1 VQVDGALCALPCA
14 VNGQPGVDVRIE
26 PATSASLSPAQRM
39 EFVRWSDGGARARIE
54 TLVGQESRTLTAEFN
69 NFYLLQ
75 ATTEPGNG
83 ATFTTTPASADLF
96 FAEGTEVTV
105 NAKTKGGFQFN
116 RWSGDTSGTQPSA
129 RVTMDAARRALAL
142 LDRVPF
148 LTENPVR
155 NAATNLPGPVA
166 PGSVVAIVGE
176 SLAFE
181 FVQGPD
187 NPLSQAIYGT
197 SVAVDYYRFLP
208 MKFVSPQ
215 LIQAVLPSD
224 LTPGEHVISVRRSGY
239 EEIISKFVVS
249 AVGPGLFQVGEDA
262 PTAMGYHADG
272 TPITSAN
279 PALAGEEVT
288 VLGTG
293 FGPYRQPAVD
303 GQTLPEA
310 PAYLLATEVEVVLAG
325 VALPQAAAA
334 GQPGQ
339 AGVAS
344 IRFQVPADSGTGA
357 MELKARVGGEESP
370 AVVLPIGTAE
380 ASANVVP
387 AAQPE

>member
-1 VQVDGALCALPCA
+1 MD
-14 VNGQPGVDVRIE
+14 
-26 PATSASLSPAQRM
+26 
-39 EFVRWSDGGARARIE
+39 FVRWSDGGARARIE
-54 TLVGQESRTLTAEFN
+54 TLVGQDSRTLTAEFN
-69 NFYLLQ
+69 NFYQLQ
-75 ATTEPGNG
+75 TTTDPANG
-83 ATFTTTPASADLF
+83 ATFTTTPVSADLF
-96 FAEGTEVTV
+96 FPEGTDVTV
-105 NAKTKGGFQFN
+105 SAKTKGGFSFN
-116 RWSGDTSGTQPSA
+116 RWSGDASGTQPTTT
-129 RVTMDAARRALAL
+129 VKLDAARRALAV

-148 LTENPVR
+148 LAENPVR
-155 NAATNLPGPVA
+155 NAATNVPGPVA

-197 SVAVDYYRFLP
+197 SAAVDYYRFLP
-208 MKFVSPQ
+208 LKSVSPQ
-215 LIQAVLPSD
+215 VIQAVLPSD

-239 EEIISKFVVS
+239 DEVVGKFTVS
-249 AVGPGLFQVGEDA
+249 AVGPGLFQVGDDT

-272 TPITSAN
+272 TPITTTS
-279 PALAGEEVT
+279 PAMPGEEVS

-310 PAYLLATEVEVVLAG
+310 PAYPLATEVEVVLAG
-325 VALPQAAAA
+325 NTLQKTSAA

-344 IRFQVPADSGTGA
+344 IRFQVPESVSAGA
-357 MELKARVGGEESP
+357 IELKARVGGEESP
-370 AVVLPIGTAE
+370 AVVLPIGE
-380 ASANVVP
+380 PP
-387 AAQPE
+387 AAEKAVVTEVKAE

>member
-1 VQVDGALCALPCA
+1 
-14 VNGQPGVDVRIE
+14 
-26 PATSASLSPAQRM
+26 M

-54 TLVGQESRTLTAEFN
+54 TLVGQDSRTLTAEFN
-69 NFYLLQ
+69 NFFQLQ

-96 FAEGTEVTV
+96 FPEGTEVTV
-105 NAKTKGGFQFN
+105 SATTKGGFQFN
-116 RWSGDTSGTQPSA
+116 RWSGDASGTQPMTTLKLD
-129 RVTMDAARRALAL
+129 VPRRALAV

-148 LTENPVR
+148 LAENPVR

-197 SVAVDYYRFLP
+197 SAAVDYYRFLP
-208 MKFVSPQ
+208 LKFVSPQ

-224 LTPGEHVISVRRSGY
+224 LTPGQHVISVRRSGY
-239 EEIISKFVVS
+239 EEVISKFVVS

-262 PTAMGYHADG
+262 PTALGYHADG

-279 PALAGEEVT
+279 PALPGEEVS

-293 FGPYRQPAVD
+293 FGPYLLPPAE
-303 GQTLPEA
+303 GQTLPNT
-310 PAYLLATEVEVVLAG
+310 PPYVLATDVEVVLSG
-325 VALPQAAAA
+325 LPLANASAA
-334 GQPGQ
+334 GQAGQ

-344 IRFQVPADSGTGA
+344 IRFKIPANSGPGA
-357 MELKARVGGEESP
+357 VELKARVAGEESP
-370 AVVLPIGTAE
+370 AVVLPIGTATGSN
-380 ASANVVP
+380 AVTTG
-387 AAQPE
+387 AQPE